1 MFLTV
6 IVSLYVF
13 SHAYNLL
20 LFLWYDN
27 PLYQINSHMG
37 ATNARY
43 KSEDLQQVRCVNMSV
58 YRIRKC
64 DSHAYVKT
72 WTQETRTQCLIHDY
86 GTHGN

>member
-1 MFLTV
+1 MTMFLTV

-43 KSEDLQQVRCVNMSV
+43 VRN
-58 YRIRKC
+58 I
-64 DSHAYVKT
+64 
-72 WTQETRTQCLIHDY
+72 QCAKMIKKIKLFL
-86 GTHGN
+86 

>member
-1 MFLTV
+1 MTMFLTV

-43 KSEDLQQVRCVNMSV
+43 KFEDLQSVHCVKMIM
-58 YRIRKC
+58 YRIQKY
-64 DSHAYVKT
+64 DIHAYVKT
-72 WTQETRTQCLIHDY
+72 C
-86 GTHGN
+86 

>member
-1 MFLTV
+1 MTMFLTV

-43 KSEDLQQVRCVNMSV
+43 EFEDLQNVRCVKISMYHIRYIRDIAHSV
-58 YRIRKC
+58 SYTTGL
-64 DSHAYVKT
+64 DYS
-72 WTQETRTQCLIHDY
+72 TR
-86 GTHGN
+86 GN